1 MALKIGIHSRK
12 GGVGK
17 STSAY
22 GLALAGATRSTRFA
36 GCPIVVVDTD
46 RRAASAEW
54 LSDQPCPNVEV
65 YEAAT
70 ERLLTRFASA
80 DLAPNALVII
90 DTPNSTDSPSLVR
103 IADQISDYV
112 LIPARVG
119 GLELSALSESIQ
131 EVMASGKQY
140 GIVLTATI
148 TGSSSLRSLMSQLD
162 RLNLNL
168 LGVIPHRVAVQD
180 ANLSPFPLSSLLAYE
195 AVLDRIV
202 TDLEKVA
209 R

>member
-1 MALKIGIHSRK
+1 MTLKIGIHSRK

-17 STSAY
+17 STTAV
-22 GLALAGATRSTRFA
+22 GLALAAATRSTRFA

-80 DLAPNALVII
+80 ELDPDALVII

-103 IADQISDYV
+103 IADEMSHYV
-112 LIPARVG
+112 LVPARVG

-131 EVMASGKQY
+131 EVMISGKQY

-148 TGSSSLRSLMSQLD
+148 TGSSSLKSMVSQLD
-162 RLNLNL
+162 RLSLNL
-168 LGVIPHRVAVQD
+168 LGVISHRVAVQD

-195 AVLDRIV
+195 AVLERLTI
-202 TDLEKVA
+202 DLEMVA
-209 R
+209 